1 MIEKMKFLSIT
12 GPKADIDR
20 MTETYLSKYEIHLE
34 NALSELTEVANLS
47 PFLEINPYKEALS
60 TIDSFYEQL
69 EDPSQISPELM
80 DIEKAIKTVRAV
92 QDGFRRL
99 EEEKSR
105 LQSEHA
111 EILDPL
117 KIIRPFK
124 NLNFD
129 VSEILNFK
137 YIHYRFGRIEK
148 QYLQKFEKYIYDNLD
163 TLFIK
168 CGEDEMYV
176 YGVYFV
182 PEHQAHKV
190 HAVYSS
196 MHFERIFIPN
206 EYHGTAAEA
215 FEKLDTRHREI
226 HKALDANKEASRK
239 FLQDNSTK
247 IVSAKAALDACSS
260 SFDIRKLAACTP
272 GDTNTFYILC
282 GWMTEKDALAF
293 RKDIQNDEKIFCL
306 MEDQKAPAT
315 QKPPTKLR
323 NPKLFKP
330 FEMYVKMY
338 GLPAYNEMDPT
349 WFVAITYSFIFG
361 AMFGDVG
368 QGLVL
373 FLGGLF
379 LYKTKK
385 MDLAGIIS
393 CAGVFSV
400 FFGFMYGSFFGFED
414 VLKAIWL
421 KPMNQMMDVPLVGRL
436 NAVFVIAIGF
446 GMFIILICMVFNIIN
461 SIRRGDTEKTWFD
474 SNAVAGLVFYG
485 SIVLTIGLFISGKKL
500 PAAAILVIMFGVPLL
515 LMFLKEP
522 LTNLVEKKSKILPEQ
537 KGMFFVQSFFEQR
550 TCLSVLVKSWIL
562 PEQKGMFFVQSFF
575 ELFEVLLSYLSN
587 TLSFL
592 RIGAFAVSH
601 AAMMEVVL
609 MLAGAT
615 NGGSPNWVVVV
626 LGNIFVCAME
636 GLIVGIQV
644 LRLEYYEIFSRFY
657 AGNGRE
663 FKPFM
668 KAAHKN

>member
-1 MIEKMKFLSIT
+1 MVMIEKMKFLSIT

-206 EYHGTAAEA
+206 EYHGTASEA

-537 KGMFFVQSFFEQR
+537 KGMFFVQSFFE
-550 TCLSVLVKSWIL
+550 
-562 PEQKGMFFVQSFF
+562 
-575 ELFEVLLSYLSN
+575 LFEVLLSYLSN

-615 NGGSPNWVVVV
+615 NGGNPNWIVVV

-668 KAAHKN
+668 KATHKN

>member
-1 MIEKMKFLSIT
+1 MVMIEKMKFLSIT

-69 EDPSQISPELM
+69 EDPSQISPEPM

-293 RKDIQNDEKIFCL
+293 QKDIQNDEKIFCL

-461 SIRRGDTEKTWFD
+461 SIRKGDTEKTWFD

-537 KGMFFVQSFFEQR
+537 KGMFFVQSFFE
-550 TCLSVLVKSWIL
+550 
-562 PEQKGMFFVQSFF
+562 
-575 ELFEVLLSYLSN
+575 LFEVLLSYLSN

-615 NGGSPNWVVVV
+615 NGGNPNWIVVV

>member
-1 MIEKMKFLSIT
+1 MIVKMKFLSIT
-12 GPKADIDR
+12 GPRADIDR
-20 MTETYLSKYEIHLE
+20 MTNRYLSKYEMQLE
-34 NALSELTEVANLS
+34 NALTELKTVDNLM
-47 PFLEINPYKEALS
+47 PFLEMNPYRDPLAKVTQFLGYMKDMTAEPSFDQSEDEILEMIRSINHDYMDLQQQKEELKRKRENIQTRMKVLEPFTSLDFDLHEIMQYKYIRTRFGKINVDYYHRLEKAL
-60 TIDSFYEQL
+60 L
-69 EDPSQISPELM
+69 EDIDAL
-80 DIEKAIKTVRAV
+80 
-92 QDGFRRL
+92 FL
-99 EEEKSR
+99 EGSR
-105 LQSEHA
+105 DAS
-111 EILDPL
+111 
-117 KIIRPFK
+117 
-124 NLNFD
+124 
-129 VSEILNFK
+129 
-137 YIHYRFGRIEK
+137 
-148 QYLQKFEKYIYDNLD
+148 
-163 TLFIK
+163 
-168 CGEDEMYV
+168 YV

-182 PEHQAHKV
+182 SDADAGKV
-190 HAVYSS
+190 DSIMRS
-196 MHFERIFIPN
+196 LHFEKVDLLEDFG
-206 EYHGTAAEA
+206 GTPLEA
-215 FEKLDTRHREI
+215 YRSLDKEVQNLTDEI
-226 HKALDANKEASRK
+226 QAVKDKRQEMFRKNASRLLGARIQLER
-239 FLQDNSTK
+239 FSDN
-247 IVSAKAALDACSS
+247 
-260 SFDIRKLAACTP
+260 FDIRKFAARTET
-272 GDTNTFYILC
+272 DEQEEYYILC

-293 RKDIQNDEKIFCL
+293 QKDIQDDDKIFCL
-306 MEDQKAPAT
+306 MEDQQAPAKK
-315 QKPPTKLR
+315 KPPTKLR

-385 MDLAGIIS
+385 MDLAGIIG

-414 VLKAIWL
+414 VLKARWL
-421 KPMNQMMDVPLVGRL
+421 KPMNAMMDVPLVGRL

-461 SIRRGDTEKTWFD
+461 SIRNKDVERTWFD

-485 SIVLTIGLFISGKKL
+485 SIVLTVGLFISGKKL
-500 PAAAILVIMFGVPLL
+500 PAAAVLTVMFAVPLI
-515 LMFLKEP
+515 LMFVKEP
-522 LTNLVEKKSKILPEQ
+522 LTNLVEKKSQIFPEQ
-537 KGMFFVQSFFEQR
+537 KGMFFVQN
-550 TCLSVLVKSWIL
+550 
-562 PEQKGMFFVQSFF
+562 FF

-615 NGGSPNWVVVV
+615 EGGSPNWIVVI

-663 FKPFM
+663 FQPFM
-668 KAAHKN
+668 KKNSKII

>member
-293 RKDIQNDEKIFCL
+293 QKDIQNDEKIFCL

-461 SIRRGDTEKTWFD
+461 SIRKGDTEKTWFD

-537 KGMFFVQSFFEQR
+537 KGMFFVQSFFE
-550 TCLSVLVKSWIL
+550 
-562 PEQKGMFFVQSFF
+562 
-575 ELFEVLLSYLSN
+575 LFEVLLSYLSN

-615 NGGSPNWVVVV
+615 NGGNPNWIVVV

>member
-1 MIEKMKFLSIT
+1 MVMIEKMKFLSIT

-293 RKDIQNDEKIFCL
+293 QKDIQNDEKIFCL

-400 FFGFMYGSFFGFED
+400 FFGFMYGSFFGFEE

-537 KGMFFVQSFFEQR
+537 KGMFFVQSFFE
-550 TCLSVLVKSWIL
+550 LV
-562 PEQKGMFFVQSFF
+562 
-575 ELFEVLLSYLSN
+575 EVLLSYLSN

-615 NGGSPNWVVVV
+615 NGGSPNWVVVI

-668 KAAHKN
+668 KAVHKN

>member
-1 MIEKMKFLSIT
+1 MVMIEKMKFLSIT

-129 VSEILNFK
+129 ISEILNFK

-293 RKDIQNDEKIFCL
+293 QKDIQNDEKIFCL

-537 KGMFFVQSFFEQR
+537 KGMFFVQSFFE
-550 TCLSVLVKSWIL
+550 
-562 PEQKGMFFVQSFF
+562 
-575 ELFEVLLSYLSN
+575 LFEVLLSYLSN

-615 NGGSPNWVVVV
+615 NGGSPNWIVVV

>member
-105 LQSEHA
+105 LQSEHT

-226 HKALDANKEASRK
+226 HKALDANKEASHK

-293 RKDIQNDEKIFCL
+293 QKDIQNDEKIFCL

-537 KGMFFVQSFFEQR
+537 KGMFFVQSFFE
-550 TCLSVLVKSWIL
+550 
-562 PEQKGMFFVQSFF
+562 
-575 ELFEVLLSYLSN
+575 LFEVLLSYLSN

-615 NGGSPNWVVVV
+615 NGGNPNWIVVV

>member
-69 EDPSQISPELM
+69 EDPSQISPEPM

-206 EYHGTAAEA
+206 EYHGTASEA

-293 RKDIQNDEKIFCL
+293 QKDIQNDEKIFCL

-522 LTNLVEKKSKILPEQ
+522 LTNLVEKKSE
-537 KGMFFVQSFFEQR
+537 
-550 TCLSVLVKSWIL
+550 IL

-615 NGGSPNWVVVV
+615 NGGSPNWIVVV

>member
-206 EYHGTAAEA
+206 EYHGTASEA

-293 RKDIQNDEKIFCL
+293 QKDIQNDEKIFCL

-400 FFGFMYGSFFGFED
+400 FFGFMYGSFFGFEA

-537 KGMFFVQSFFEQR
+537 KGMFFVQSFFE
-550 TCLSVLVKSWIL
+550 
-562 PEQKGMFFVQSFF
+562 
-575 ELFEVLLSYLSN
+575 LFEVLLSYLSN

-615 NGGSPNWVVVV
+615 NGGNPNWIVVV

>member
-1 MIEKMKFLSIT
+1 MVMIEKMKFLSIT

-47 PFLEINPYKEALS
+47 PFLETNPYKEALS

-293 RKDIQNDEKIFCL
+293 RNDIQNDEKIFCL

-522 LTNLVEKKSKILPEQ
+522 LTNLVEKKSE
-537 KGMFFVQSFFEQR
+537 
-550 TCLSVLVKSWIL
+550 IL

-615 NGGSPNWVVVV
+615 NGGSPNWIVVV

>member
-34 NALSELTEVANLS
+34 NALSELTEVASLS

-60 TIDSFYEQL
+60 TIDSFYDQL
-69 EDPSQISPELM
+69 EDPSQITPEPM
-80 DIEKAIKTVRAV
+80 DIENAIQTVRKI
-92 QDGFRRL
+92 QEGSRRL
-99 EEEKSR
+99 EEEKAR

-111 EILDPL
+111 EVLDPL

-124 NLNFD
+124 DLNFD
-129 VSEILNFK
+129 VSSILKFK

-168 CGEDEMYV
+168 CGEDDLYV

-196 MHFERIFIPN
+196 MHFERIFIPD
-206 EYHGTAAEA
+206 EYQGTASEA
-215 FEKLDTRHREI
+215 FAKLDARHREI
-226 HKALDANKEASRK
+226 HQALDANKEASRK
-239 FLQDNSTK
+239 FLVNNSVR

-260 SFDIRKLAACTP
+260 SFDIRRLAACTP
-272 GDTNTFYILC
+272 GDNNTFYILC

-293 RKDIQNDEKIFCL
+293 QKDIQNDEKIFCL
-306 MEDQKAPAT
+306 MEDQKAPANK
-315 QKPPTKLR
+315 KPPTKLK

-330 FEMYVKMY
+330 FEMYIKMY
-338 GLPAYNEMDPT
+338 GLPAYNEIDPT

-373 FLGGLF
+373 FLGGLV
-379 LYKTKK
+379 LYRTKH

-414 VLKAIWL
+414 ILKAIWL
-421 KPMNQMMDVPLVGRL
+421 KPMSKMMDVPLVGKL

-446 GMFIILICMVFNIIN
+446 GMFIILICMIFNIIN
-461 SIRRGDTEKTWFD
+461 SVRRKDAEKTWFD

-485 SIVLTIGLFISGKKL
+485 SIVLTVGLFISGKKL
-500 PAAAILVIMFGVPLL
+500 PATAVLVIMFGVPLI

-522 LTNLVEKKSKILPEQ
+522 LTNLVEKKSEI
-537 KGMFFVQSFFEQR
+537 F
-550 TCLSVLVKSWIL
+550 

-657 AGNGRE
+657 SGNGRE
-663 FKPFM
+663 FQPFM
-668 KAAHKN
+668 KAIKKTSQ

>member
-129 VSEILNFK
+129 ISEILNFK

-272 GDTNTFYILC
+272 GDTNTF
-282 GWMTEKDALAF
+282 W
-293 RKDIQNDEKIFCL
+293 KDIQNDEKIFCL

-537 KGMFFVQSFFEQR
+537 KGMFFVQSFFE
-550 TCLSVLVKSWIL
+550 
-562 PEQKGMFFVQSFF
+562 
-575 ELFEVLLSYLSN
+575 LFEVLLSYLSN

-615 NGGSPNWVVVV
+615 NGGSPNWIVVV

>member
-1 MIEKMKFLSIT
+1 MVMIEKMKFLSIT

-293 RKDIQNDEKIFCL
+293 RNDIQNDEKIFCL

-537 KGMFFVQSFFEQR
+537 KGMFFVQSFFE
-550 TCLSVLVKSWIL
+550 
-562 PEQKGMFFVQSFF
+562 
-575 ELFEVLLSYLSN
+575 LFEVLLSYLSN

-615 NGGSPNWVVVV
+615 NGGSPNWIVVV

>member
-1 MIEKMKFLSIT
+1 MVMIEKMKFLSIT

-239 FLQDNSTK
+239 FLQDNSTN

-293 RKDIQNDEKIFCL
+293 RNDIQNDEKIFCL

-522 LTNLVEKKSKILPEQ
+522 LTNLVEKKSE
-537 KGMFFVQSFFEQR
+537 
-550 TCLSVLVKSWIL
+550 IL

-615 NGGSPNWVVVV
+615 NGGSPNWIVVV

>member
-226 HKALDANKEASRK
+226 HKALDANKEASHK

-293 RKDIQNDEKIFCL
+293 QKDIQNDEKIFCL

-522 LTNLVEKKSKILPEQ
+522 LTNLVEKKSE
-537 KGMFFVQSFFEQR
+537 
-550 TCLSVLVKSWIL
+550 IL

-615 NGGSPNWVVVV
+615 NGGNPNWIVVV

>member
-1 MIEKMKFLSIT
+1 MVMIEKMKFLSIT

-293 RKDIQNDEKIFCL
+293 QKDIQNDEKIFCL

-400 FFGFMYGSFFGFED
+400 FFGFMYGSFFGFEE

-537 KGMFFVQSFFEQR
+537 KGMFFVQSFFE
-550 TCLSVLVKSWIL
+550 
-562 PEQKGMFFVQSFF
+562 
-575 ELFEVLLSYLSN
+575 LFEVLLSYLSN

-615 NGGSPNWVVVV
+615 NGGSPNWIVVV

>member
-129 VSEILNFK
+129 ISEILNFK

-293 RKDIQNDEKIFCL
+293 QKDIQNDEKIFCL

-537 KGMFFVQSFFEQR
+537 KGMFFVQSFFE
-550 TCLSVLVKSWIL
+550 
-562 PEQKGMFFVQSFF
+562 
-575 ELFEVLLSYLSN
+575 LFEVLLSYLSN

>member
-293 RKDIQNDEKIFCL
+293 QKDIQNDEKIFCL
-306 MEDQKAPAT
+306 IEDQKAPAT

-537 KGMFFVQSFFEQR
+537 KGMFFVQSFFE
-550 TCLSVLVKSWIL
+550 
-562 PEQKGMFFVQSFF
+562 
-575 ELFEVLLSYLSN
+575 LFEVLLSYLSN

-615 NGGSPNWVVVV
+615 NGGNPNWIVVV

>member
-293 RKDIQNDEKIFCL
+293 QKDIQNDEKIFCL
-306 MEDQKAPAT
+306 IEDQKAPAT

-537 KGMFFVQSFFEQR
+537 KGMFFVQSFFE
-550 TCLSVLVKSWIL
+550 
-562 PEQKGMFFVQSFF
+562 
-575 ELFEVLLSYLSN
+575 LFEVLLSYLSN

>member
-1 MIEKMKFLSIT
+1 MVMIEKMKFLSIT

-69 EDPSQISPELM
+69 EDPSQISPEPM

-206 EYHGTAAEA
+206 EYHGTAVEA

-239 FLQDNSTK
+239 FLQDNSTN

-293 RKDIQNDEKIFCL
+293 QKDIQNDEKIFCL

-537 KGMFFVQSFFEQR
+537 KGMFFVQSFFE
-550 TCLSVLVKSWIL
+550 
-562 PEQKGMFFVQSFF
+562 
-575 ELFEVLLSYLSN
+575 LFEVLLSYLSN

-615 NGGSPNWVVVV
+615 NGGSPNWIVVV

>member
-69 EDPSQISPELM
+69 EDSSQISPELM

-226 HKALDANKEASRK
+226 HKALDANKEASHK

-293 RKDIQNDEKIFCL
+293 QKDIQNDEKIFCL

-400 FFGFMYGSFFGFED
+400 FFGFMYGSFFGFEA

-537 KGMFFVQSFFEQR
+537 KGMFFVQSFFE
-550 TCLSVLVKSWIL
+550 
-562 PEQKGMFFVQSFF
+562 
-575 ELFEVLLSYLSN
+575 LFEVLLSYLSN

-615 NGGSPNWVVVV
+615 NGGNPNWIVVV

>member
-69 EDPSQISPELM
+69 EDSSQISPELM

-226 HKALDANKEASRK
+226 HKALDANKEASHK

-293 RKDIQNDEKIFCL
+293 QKDIQNDEKIFCL

-537 KGMFFVQSFFEQR
+537 KGMFFVQSFFE
-550 TCLSVLVKSWIL
+550 
-562 PEQKGMFFVQSFF
+562 
-575 ELFEVLLSYLSN
+575 LFEVLLSYLSN

-615 NGGSPNWVVVV
+615 NGGNPNWIVVV

>member
-69 EDPSQISPELM
+69 EDPSQISPEPM
-80 DIEKAIKTVRAV
+80 DIEKAIKTVRAI

-293 RKDIQNDEKIFCL
+293 QKDIQNDEKIFCL

-537 KGMFFVQSFFEQR
+537 KGMFFVQSFFE
-550 TCLSVLVKSWIL
+550 
-562 PEQKGMFFVQSFF
+562 
-575 ELFEVLLSYLSN
+575 LFEVLLSYLSN

>member
-206 EYHGTAAEA
+206 EYHGTASEA

-247 IVSAKAALDACSS
+247 IVSAKAALDECSS

-293 RKDIQNDEKIFCL
+293 QKDIQNDEKIFCL

-537 KGMFFVQSFFEQR
+537 KGMFFVQSFFE
-550 TCLSVLVKSWIL
+550 
-562 PEQKGMFFVQSFF
+562 
-575 ELFEVLLSYLSN
+575 LFEVLLSYLSN

-615 NGGSPNWVVVV
+615 NGGSPNWIVVV

>member
-12 GPKADIDR
+12 GSKADIDR

-226 HKALDANKEASRK
+226 HKALDANKEASHK

-293 RKDIQNDEKIFCL
+293 QKDIQNDEKIFCL

-537 KGMFFVQSFFEQR
+537 KGMFFVQSFFE
-550 TCLSVLVKSWIL
+550 
-562 PEQKGMFFVQSFF
+562 
-575 ELFEVLLSYLSN
+575 LFEVLLSYLSN

-615 NGGSPNWVVVV
+615 NGGNPNWIVVV

>member
-1 MIEKMKFLSIT
+1 MVMIEKMKFLSIT

-34 NALSELTEVANLS
+34 NALSELTEVASLS

-60 TIDSFYEQL
+60 TIDSFYDQL
-69 EDPSQISPELM
+69 EDPSQITPEPM
-80 DIEKAIKTVRAV
+80 DIESAIQTVRKI
-92 QDGFRRL
+92 QEGSRRL
-99 EEEKSR
+99 EEEKAR

-111 EILDPL
+111 EVLDPL

-124 NLNFD
+124 DLNFD
-129 VSEILNFK
+129 VSSILKFK

-168 CGEDEMYV
+168 CGEDDLYV

-196 MHFERIFIPN
+196 MHFERIFIPD
-206 EYHGTAAEA
+206 EYQGTASEA
-215 FEKLDTRHREI
+215 FAKLDARHREI
-226 HKALDANKEASRK
+226 HNALDANKEASRK
-239 FLQDNSTK
+239 FLVDNSIR

-260 SFDIRKLAACTP
+260 SFDIRRLAACTP
-272 GDTNTFYILC
+272 GDNNTFYILC

-293 RKDIQNDEKIFCL
+293 QKDIQNDEKIFCL
-306 MEDQKAPAT
+306 MEDQKAPANK
-315 QKPPTKLR
+315 KPPTKLK

-330 FEMYVKMY
+330 FEMYIKMY
-338 GLPAYNEMDPT
+338 GLPAYNEIDPT

-373 FLGGLF
+373 FLGGLI
-379 LYKTKK
+379 LYRTKH

-414 VLKAIWL
+414 ILKAIWL
-421 KPMNQMMDVPLVGRL
+421 KPMSKMMDVPLVGKL

-446 GMFIILICMVFNIIN
+446 GMFIILICMIFNIIN
-461 SIRRGDTEKTWFD
+461 SVRRKDAEKTWFD

-485 SIVLTIGLFISGKKL
+485 SIVLTVGLFISGKKL
-500 PAAAILVIMFGVPLL
+500 PAAAVLVIMFGVPLI

-522 LTNLVEKKSKILPEQ
+522 LTNLVEKKSEI
-537 KGMFFVQSFFEQR
+537 F
-550 TCLSVLVKSWIL
+550 

-636 GLIVGIQV
+636 V
-644 LRLEYYEIFSRFY
+644 
-657 AGNGRE
+657 
-663 FKPFM
+663 FK
-668 KAAHKN
+668 KVTSKIEQS

>member
-293 RKDIQNDEKIFCL
+293 QKDIQNDEKIFCL
-306 MEDQKAPAT
+306 IEDQKAPAT

-537 KGMFFVQSFFEQR
+537 KGMFFVQSFFE
-550 TCLSVLVKSWIL
+550 
-562 PEQKGMFFVQSFF
+562 
-575 ELFEVLLSYLSN
+575 LFEVLLSYLSN

-615 NGGSPNWVVVV
+615 NGGNPNWVVVV

>member
-34 NALSELTEVANLS
+34 NALSELTEVASLS

-60 TIDSFYEQL
+60 TIDSFYDQL
-69 EDPSQISPELM
+69 EDPSQITPEPM
-80 DIEKAIKTVRAV
+80 DIESAIQTVRKI
-92 QDGFRRL
+92 QEGSRRL
-99 EEEKSR
+99 EEEKAR

-111 EILDPL
+111 EVLDPL

-124 NLNFD
+124 DLNFD
-129 VSEILNFK
+129 VSSILKFK

-168 CGEDEMYV
+168 CGEDDLYV

-196 MHFERIFIPN
+196 MHFERIFIPD
-206 EYHGTAAEA
+206 EYQGTASEA
-215 FEKLDTRHREI
+215 FAKLDARHREI

-239 FLQDNSTK
+239 FLVDNSIR

-260 SFDIRKLAACTP
+260 SFDIRRLAACTP
-272 GDTNTFYILC
+272 GDSNTFYILC

-293 RKDIQNDEKIFCL
+293 QKDIQNDEKIFCL
-306 MEDQKAPAT
+306 MEDQKAPANK
-315 QKPPTKLR
+315 KPPTKLK

-330 FEMYVKMY
+330 FEMYIKMY
-338 GLPAYNEMDPT
+338 GLPAYNEIDPT

-373 FLGGLF
+373 FLGGLV
-379 LYKTKK
+379 LYRTKH

-414 VLKAIWL
+414 ILKAIWL
-421 KPMNQMMDVPLVGRL
+421 KPMSKMMDVPLVGKL

-446 GMFIILICMVFNIIN
+446 GMFIILICMIFNIIN
-461 SIRRGDTEKTWFD
+461 SVRRKDAEKTWFD

-485 SIVLTIGLFISGKKL
+485 SIVLTVGLFISGKKL
-500 PAAAILVIMFGVPLL
+500 PAAAVLVIMFGVPLI

-522 LTNLVEKKSKILPEQ
+522 LTNLVEKKSEI
-537 KGMFFVQSFFEQR
+537 F
-550 TCLSVLVKSWIL
+550 

-657 AGNGRE
+657 SGNGRE
-663 FKPFM
+663 FQPFM
-668 KAAHKN
+668 KAVKKTSQQ

>member
-239 FLQDNSTK
+239 FLQDNSTN
-247 IVSAKAALDACSS
+247 IVSAKATLDACSS

-293 RKDIQNDEKIFCL
+293 QKDIQNDEKIFCL

-537 KGMFFVQSFFEQR
+537 KGMFFVQSFFE
-550 TCLSVLVKSWIL
+550 
-562 PEQKGMFFVQSFF
+562 
-575 ELFEVLLSYLSN
+575 LFEVLLSYLSN

>member
-34 NALSELTEVANLS
+34 NALSELTEVASLS

-69 EDPSQISPELM
+69 EDPSQISPEPM

-293 RKDIQNDEKIFCL
+293 QKDIQNDEKIFCL

-537 KGMFFVQSFFEQR
+537 KGMFFVQSFFE
-550 TCLSVLVKSWIL
+550 
-562 PEQKGMFFVQSFF
+562 
-575 ELFEVLLSYLSN
+575 LFEVLLSYLSN

-615 NGGSPNWVVVV
+615 NGGSPNWIVVV

>member
-1 MIEKMKFLSIT
+1 MVMIEKMKFLSIT

-69 EDPSQISPELM
+69 EDPSQISPEPM

-206 EYHGTAAEA
+206 EYHGTAVEA

-293 RKDIQNDEKIFCL
+293 QKDIQNDEKIFCL

-522 LTNLVEKKSKILPEQ
+522 LTNLVEKKSEILPD
-537 KGMFFVQSFFEQR
+537 
-550 TCLSVLVKSWIL
+550 
-562 PEQKGMFFVQSFF
+562 QKGMFFVQSFF

-615 NGGSPNWVVVV
+615 NGGSPNWIVVV

-663 FKPFM
+663 FQPFM
-668 KAAHKN
+668 KALRKSAQK